1 VQEEAPVLGTP
12 VLVLRDTT
20 ERPEGVKAGVA
31 MLVGTDPMAI
41 AGAAR
46 AVLRDDEVAKWMG
59 RPLRLYGKGDAAPRI
74 AARIAAELRPGV
86 EEPSARV

>member
-1 VQEEAPVLGTP
+1 
-12 VLVLRDTT
+12 
-20 ERPEGVKAGVA
+20 
-31 MLVGTDPMAI
+31 MAI

-59 RPLRLYGKGDAAPRI
+59 RPLRLYGKGDAAPKI